1 MPPAMTAGRM
11 RLAHSADRVEAA
23 GVPDAGLEA
32 LVCAARGGDQGAWS
46 ALVARF
52 DGRVR
57 AIARSYRLCPADVD
71 DVAQATWLH
80 LLEDIGKLREPG
92 AIGAWLAT
100 AARRT
105 ALRALQGPVREQPT
119 ADPYLGDGAESD
131 GPDRD
136 LLAAE
141 RSAVVSR
148 ALDTLPDR
156 HRRLMRLLLT
166 QQDPDYRQISTML
179 DMPLGSIG
187 PIRGRCLQRLQRH
200 PEVQALR
207 QA

>member
-1 MPPAMTAGRM
+1 MPPVTTAGRM
-11 RLAHSADRVEAA
+11 RLAHTADRVEPA
-23 GVPDAGLEA
+23 GMPDAGLAA
-32 LVCAARGGDQGAWS
+32 LVCAARRGDDGAWT
-46 ALVARF
+46 ALVGRF

-57 AIARSYRLCPADVD
+57 AIARSYRLSPADVD

-80 LLEDIGKLREPG
+80 LLEDIDKLREPA

-100 AARRT
+100 ATRRA
-105 ALRALQGPVREQPT
+105 ALRSLQGPVREQPT
-119 ADPYLGDGAESD
+119 ADPYLGDRAEPD
-131 GPDRD
+131 QADRD

-166 QQDPDYRQISTML
+166 QQDPDYRKISTLL

-200 PEVQALR
+200 PDIQALR
-207 QA
+207 HA